1 MSSQLKLLAAA
12 AGLAFAAQAGA
23 QVTFYEHN
31 NYAGRTFKTQR
42 DVSNLARYGFNDLA
56 SSVVV
61 SSDRWEFCEDQ
72 NFGGR
77 CVILRRGN
85 YLSLSA
91 MGLNDR
97 VTSARAVSAKANYD
111 DERYGPAPVSTYDAR
126 RRNNERLYEAEVT
139 SVRAVMGQPQQRCWI
154 EQQQVAQDS
163 SNPNVPGALVGA
175 LIGGVLGHQVG
186 GGRGRDLATVGGV
199 VAGGVVGS
207 QVGGNAQPTRTHEVQ
222 RCRTEAADGNGRPEY
237 WDVAYSFRGQE
248 HHMQMNSPPGKT
260 VIVNR
265 QGEPR
270 T

>member
-1 MSSQLKLLAAA
+1 MSSKLKFLAAA
-12 AGLAFAAQAGA
+12 AALAMVPLAGA
-23 QVTFYEHN
+23 QITFYEHDD
-31 NYAGRTFKTQR
+31 YAGRSFKTQKT
-42 DVSNLARYGFNDLA
+42 VSNMARFGFNDQA
-56 SSVVV
+56 SSAVVG
-61 SSDRWEFCEDQ
+61 SDRWEVCEDL

-85 YLSLSA
+85 YLSISS

-97 VTSARAVSAKANYD
+97 ISSARPVQQNKRYEE
-111 DERYGPAPVSTYDAR
+111 ERYAPAPVSVYDAR
-126 RRNNERLYEAEVT
+126 RRSNERLYEANVT

-154 EQQQVAQDS
+154 EQQQVTQEQRS
-163 SNPNVPGALVGA
+163 NVPGALVGA

-207 QVGGNAQPTRTHEVQ
+207 KIGGDSSSSRTQDVQ
-222 RCRTEAADGNGRPEY
+222 RCESDPANSKPAY
-237 WDVAYSFRGQE
+237 WDVSYNFRGQD
-248 HHMQMNSPPGKT
+248 HQMQMTSPPGRT
-260 VIVNR
+260 ITVNR